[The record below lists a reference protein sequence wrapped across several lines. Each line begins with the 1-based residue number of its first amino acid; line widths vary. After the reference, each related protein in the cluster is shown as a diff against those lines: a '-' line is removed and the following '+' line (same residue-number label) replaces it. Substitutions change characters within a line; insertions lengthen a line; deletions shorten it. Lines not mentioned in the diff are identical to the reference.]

1 MKPSW
6 NLCNSLSYSFD
17 FPFRY
22 QIPKHNPQNV
32 YPLEKPVVVKRL
44 GGNSWP
50 KLTKGILHTVW
61 CQAQQKTWIYKK
73 GSHAWPM
80 WKSSPQKAVLVNER
94 REVVV
99 YLNFIKASNIVSC
112 SIQYR
117 QAKKI
122 NVGQV
127 PNEMD

>member
-1 MKPSW
+1 
-6 NLCNSLSYSFD
+6 
-17 FPFRY
+17 
-22 QIPKHNPQNV
+22 
-32 YPLEKPVVVKRL
+32 
-44 GGNSWP
+44 
-50 KLTKGILHTVW
+50 
-61 CQAQQKTWIYKK
+61 
-73 GSHAWPM
+73 M

-117 QAKKI
+117 QAKEI